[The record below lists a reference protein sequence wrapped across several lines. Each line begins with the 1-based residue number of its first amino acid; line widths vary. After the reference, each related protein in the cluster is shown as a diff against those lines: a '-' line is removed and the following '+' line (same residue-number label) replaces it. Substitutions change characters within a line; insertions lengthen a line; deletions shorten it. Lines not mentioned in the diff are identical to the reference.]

1 MNLRQAAALVGS
13 VSELHTGTLPAERD
27 AAAVGAMMRK
37 LLLVARVV
45 VRTGEPYDPTLNAI

>member
-1 MNLRQAAALVGS
+1 MC
-13 VSELHTGTLPAERD
+13 
-27 AAAVGAMMRK
+27 AVGAMMRK